1 MLRSLALVSCA
12 CLLSACFLSID
23 GYQPDWDQDLQ
34 NTLIGTWDLDPADDP
49 TTATISVGDG
59 GVLSI
64 AYTDEKGKLGWFE
77 AIVGRLGEHLVIDVW
92 PTPPIPDQAS
102 DNYTGTLIAGHSL
115 FSIDIGEDELVLRM
129 IDPDV
134 LEADLESKVLD
145 LPFVESDQGTLV
157 LTASSEELHAAF
169 AAYLSRPGIFGDGEP
184 GVWRRRGSR

>member
-12 CLLSACFLSID
+12 CLTTGCFLSID
-23 GYQPDWDQDLQ
+23 GYQPDWDRDLQ
-34 NTLIGTWDLDPADDP
+34 NTLVGTWTGEPADDL
-49 TTATISVGDG
+49 TTATISMGDG

-77 AIVGRLGEHLVIDVW
+77 AVVGRLGEHLVIDVW
-92 PTPPIPDQAS
+92 PTPPAPDQAS
-102 DNYTGTLIAGHSL
+102 DDYTGTMIPGHSL
-115 FSIDIGEDELVLRM
+115 FSIDIGDDELVLRM

-169 AAYLSRPGIFGDGEP
+169 ATYLSRPGIFGDGEP
-184 GVWRRRGSR
+184 GIWRRRRSQ